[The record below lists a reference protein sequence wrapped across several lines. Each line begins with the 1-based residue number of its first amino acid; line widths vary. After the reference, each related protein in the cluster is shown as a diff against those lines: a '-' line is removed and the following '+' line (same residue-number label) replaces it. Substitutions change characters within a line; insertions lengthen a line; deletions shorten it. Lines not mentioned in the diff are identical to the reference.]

1 MKQRIYLD
9 TSVPSAYYDEKK
21 QERQGITQVWWEGLN
36 ERYEVYISE
45 IVEAEINATPDL
57 ELRAKIYNLVRNF
70 KVLEVTAEVR
80 NLAGEYI
87 KNELFS
93 EENFRDALH
102 VAIATVNNIDVLV
115 SWNFNH
121 IVNYDTKK
129 KVKAVNLLRSYRD
142 IDIESPVEMG
152 GGKYV

>member
-1 MKQRIYLD
+1 M
-9 TSVPSAYYDEKK
+9 
-21 QERQGITQVWWEGLN
+21 

-57 ELRAKIYNLVRNF
+57 GLKAKIYNLVRNF
-70 KVLEVTAEVR
+70 KVLEVTMEVR
-80 NLAGEYI
+80 ILAEEYI
-87 KNELFS
+87 KNRLFS
-93 EENFRDALH
+93 EENFRDAVH
-102 VAIATVNNIDVLV
+102 VATATINNIDVLV

-121 IVNYDTKK
+121 IVNYETKR
-129 KVKAVNLLRSYRD
+129 KVKAINLLRGYRD